1 MPDKPHSEEM
11 TQSTLSGQ
19 NQYYQYINEAYE
31 VRDNFM
37 NRKQVRYLGIVIEK
51 DDEHPQHASSKKHVY
66 LPTKEKYMEIVKGAR
81 VLHMDELE
89 RNKNLCEVP
98 KTMKRLK
105 RKVRELNKL
114 KNDN

>member
-1 MPDKPHSEEM
+1 
-11 TQSTLSGQ
+11 
-19 NQYYQYINEAYE
+19 
-31 VRDNFM
+31 M

-51 DDEHPQHASSKKHVY
+51 DDEYCQKIKDTKRVY

-81 VLHMDELE
+81 VLHLDEVE

-98 KTMKRLK
+98 KTMKRLR

-114 KNDN
+114 KNE

>member
-1 MPDKPHSEEM
+1 M
-11 TQSTLSGQ
+11 
-19 NQYYQYINEAYE
+19 
-31 VRDNFM
+31 
-37 NRKQVRYLGIVIEK
+37 IEK
-51 DDEHPQHASSKKHVY
+51 DDEYCQKIKEVKRVY

-114 KNDN
+114 KNEWNVKNAIFGNLTKIEEIR